1 MQAVARRLSQ
11 TAPASPAS
19 AAKPDRAAAVR
30 PELPPPPRAVAQ
42 VPERIDAPSTAAGN
56 TTVQASAAGPQAAV
70 APDEAPAEP
79 GGKAAE
85 PSADNARGTRKPPEP
100 TAAADAVGGTASE
113 RPPARVQGSGALS
126 LRLPEPPAGP
136 SPATVRRIRD
146 VQARASAAATAHR
159 RLPGGTRQVGDARAA
174 VTEPAAERTAR
185 AERTLIAQV
194 TAAPSPEIVELAKRI
209 REVIRA
215 KRPPDE
221 DALMT
226 AEPEEAAANAGDQLN
241 ASIGDEVGAVQ
252 GHYGPMNESPS
263 AEAPA
268 KGPGLAPQPEVAAT
282 APVDAQAAV
291 PDAVAADAVSLDQ
304 DAADTRKKAQD
315 AGMTTPVADLVRTGP
330 VAEARAA
337 QGELDQVAAE
347 DPAKVLA
354 GQQEALAQ
362 AEGDMT
368 ALQARTLAALETS
381 RDRTSQGFTV
391 RQAGLVGSEEMMRSA
406 AAAEAQQI
414 FADAR
419 ALVNAQLKDLPATA
433 MAEWDS
439 AKDVLAGQFRADL
452 KPVQDRVDARHAG
465 VGGFFVGV
473 WDAVTGLPQW
483 AEEAYVEAEYAFAEG
498 VISRLCAI
506 ATKVNVVIAACD
518 LIIKDARE
526 RIDGIYAALPETVR
540 AEAEHERAQFDIRL
554 DQLHH
559 EVIAARDDFTRNLV
573 RSSSA
578 AVDEMRAEIG
588 ELRRRAGG
596 LLGRIVGAVARFTAD
611 PVKFLIEGLL
621 DVLGIPPAS
630 FWAVVAR
637 IKRAVRKIADDPLA
651 FAARLLQG
659 LGDGFGLFFQNF
671 GTHMVKGF
679 LSWLLGGVKDVQI
692 PKDLSVRGIVTFF
705 LQLMGITWPN
715 IRKILAKL
723 VGAKNVAL
731 AEKVYSMVSLLI
743 EKGPEGIYEM
753 IKEKLDP
760 QSLVDQVVQLAV
772 DFLTSAIIKQA
783 TVRILALFNP
793 AGAVLQA
800 LEAIYRVLKWIFQ
813 NAARLFSFV
822 ETVVN
827 GITDILA
834 GNTAGFAQAVER
846 SLAMLVAPVVS
857 FLTDYLGLGDLPA
870 IVAAKVKSMRE
881 WVLGLI
887 ERALTWLVEKGKAL
901 LAALGIGKK
910 KEKDQPGTPHE
921 KAVREVAE
929 ELAKPSP
936 EDEGLDYK
944 AIRAKTERQAATIAA
959 ARNESLA
966 AEHVKMSVVFED
978 PATDAEDQ
986 KLDFTVM
993 IAPNTAK
1000 YMNGKPTPAKGPFAG
1015 PHELKRDKPVKPQE
1029 DSHHVPAKGLG
1040 TAIGELLRL
1049 ISEGLRRGVWKDDEH
1064 AEAVADAFAARG
1076 KANTDKAAPP
1086 GLGLSAIMLSQKAH
1100 TGDKGVHSIQGS
1112 GPVLTKL
1119 STNPATRD
1127 IVLVKRRVQSRIGKV
1142 TTHISVNPRISN
1154 WRVFLGDVYD
1164 VVNGAAV
1171 KNHEKAPQLHSAAR
1185 LALRDVREALK
1196 DSKLTTRRHLE
1207 QNVVEK
1213 TEQVLKRAVKDA
1225 YKAGKATVAD
1235 AMDRAGHGSPPQR
1248 RKALDELDTEFKA
1261 SWKQFYEAIEVQF
1274 PP

>member
-1 MQAVARRLSQ
+1 M
-11 TAPASPAS
+11 
-19 AAKPDRAAAVR
+19 
-30 PELPPPPRAVAQ
+30 
-42 VPERIDAPSTAAGN
+42 
-56 TTVQASAAGPQAAV
+56 AGPQAAV
-70 APDEAPAEP
+70 ATERVGLRAAEP
-79 GGKAAE
+79 RGKVPEGKAAA
-85 PSADNARGTRKPPEP
+85 PDVDDARGAGKPPEP
-100 TAAADAVGGTASE
+100 IQAAAAAGGMALE
-113 RPPARVQGSGALS
+113 LPAARAQDSPLTP
-126 LRLPEPPAGP
+126 RLPETPTGLSSSTA
-136 SPATVRRIRD
+136 RRIRG
-146 VQARASAAATAHR
+146 VQARAGAAATAHR
-159 RLPGGTRQVGDARAA
+159 RLPGGTSQVGDAREA
-174 VTEPAAERTAR
+174 VTEPAAEGRVR
-185 AERTLIAQV
+185 AERTLIAHV
-194 TAAPSPEIVELAKRI
+194 HAAPSAEIVALAQRI
-209 REVIRA
+209 RQVIRD

-241 ASIGDEVGAVQ
+241 ASIGDEIDTVR
-252 GHYGPMNESPS
+252 GHYGPMNESPE

-268 KGPGLAPQPEVAAT
+268 KGRELAPQPEAVAT
-282 APVDAQAAV
+282 VPIDAQAAV
-291 PDAVAADAVSLDQ
+291 PDAVPADAVSLDE
-304 DAADTRKKAQD
+304 DAADSRKKVQD
-315 AGMTTPVADLVRTGP
+315 AGMSTPVAELVRTGP
-330 VAEARAA
+330 VAEARTA

-347 DPAKVLA
+347 DPVKVLA
-354 GQQEALAQ
+354 GQKQALAR
-362 AEGDMT
+362 AEGDMA

-381 RDRTSQGFTV
+381 RERTSQGFTV
-391 RQAGLVGSEEMMRSA
+391 RQAGLVGSEEMMRGA

-439 AKDVLAGQFRADL
+439 AKDVLAGLFRAQL
-452 KPVQDRVDARHAG
+452 KPVQDRVDARHSG

-473 WDAVTGLPQW
+473 WDAVTGLPKW
-483 AEEAYVEAEYAFAEG
+483 AEDAYAEAEHAFAEG
-498 VISRLCAI
+498 VISKLCGI
-506 ATKVNVVIAACD
+506 STMVNAVIAACD
-518 LIIKDARE
+518 LIIEGARA
-526 RIDGIYAALPETVR
+526 RIDGVYAALPETVR
-540 AEAEHERAQFDIRL
+540 AKAEHERAQFDVRL

-559 EVIAARDDFTRNLV
+559 EVTAVRDDFTKDLV

-578 AVDEMRAEIG
+578 AVDEVRAEIS
-588 ELRRRAGG
+588 ELRTRAGG
-596 LLGRIVGAVARFTAD
+596 LLGRIVGAVARFTDD

-637 IKRAVRKIADDPLA
+637 IKSAVRKIADDPLA
-651 FAARLLQG
+651 FATRLLRG

-671 GTHMVKGF
+671 GTHMIKGF

-692 PKDLSVRGIVTFF
+692 PKDLSLRGIVTFF

-793 AGAVLQA
+793 AGAILQA

-834 GNTAGFAQAVER
+834 GNTAGFAQAVEK
-846 SLAMLVAPVVS
+846 SLATLVAPVVS

-870 IVAAKVKSMRE
+870 IVADKVKSMRE

-887 ERALTWLVEKGKAL
+887 ERALTWLVDKGRAL

-910 KEKDQPGTPHE
+910 KEKEQPGTPHE
-921 KAVREVAE
+921 KAVREVAD

-944 AIRAKTERQAATIAA
+944 AIRAKTEQQAATIVV

-966 AEHVKMSVVFED
+966 AEHVKMSVAFED
-978 PATDAEDQ
+978 PAADAQDQ
-986 KLDFTVM
+986 KLDFTVT
-993 IAPNTAK
+993 IAPNNANAK
-1000 YMNGKPTPAKGPFAG
+1000 NSKVIPASGPFAG
-1015 PHELKRDKPVKPQE
+1015 PHKLTRAQPVAGE
-1029 DSHHVPAKGLG
+1029 ESHHVPANALG
-1040 TAIGELLRL
+1040 TAIGDLWSD
-1049 ISEGLRRGVWKDDEH
+1049 IAAGLRSGWKGDPD
-1064 AEAVADAFAARG
+1064 AEAVAAALTSRKEAMAKMFPNG
-1076 KANTDKAAPP
+1076 EK
-1086 GLGLSAIMLSQKAH
+1086 LSAIMLSQEAH
-1100 TGDKGVHSIQGS
+1100 RKHQGVHSKVARADFIDI
-1112 GPVLTKL
+1112 
-1119 STNPATRD
+1119 STNPATKD
-1127 IVLVKRRVQSRIGKV
+1127 IILVKRRIKLLLGPLATYV
-1142 TTHISVNPRISN
+1142 SVNPRTSH
-1154 WRVFLGDVYD
+1154 WRVFLGDVHE
-1164 VVNGAAV
+1164 VLSGAAFRD
-1171 KNHEKAPQLHSAAR
+1171 HTMAPQAESAADLTLR
-1185 LALRDVREALK
+1185 YLAQTYTASQLK
-1196 DSKLTTRRHLE
+1196 TRQHLE
-1207 QNVVEK
+1207 DHAVKETQQVVERG
-1213 TEQVLKRAVKDA
+1213 VNDA
-1225 YKAGKATVAD
+1225 YKFSRIAVASAMERTGYGDANKQAD
-1235 AMDRAGHGSPPQR
+1235 A
-1248 RKALDELDTEFKA
+1248 ALVELDAVFQETWPK
-1261 SWKQFYEAIEVQF
+1261 FYEAIEVTF